1 VFEKRSHPRIPL
13 GLPVTCRRADGT
25 SFSGTA
31 KDVSIGGMFVESSE
45 EVAFGDQL
53 TITLRLPL
61 AKQDLVLPAIVR
73 WLAPGG
79 FGVQFGLL
87 GARETHALSQ
97 LFGAQR
103 TRP

>member
-1 VFEKRSHPRIPL
+1 
-13 GLPVTCRRADGT
+13 
-25 SFSGTA
+25 
-31 KDVSIGGMFVESSE
+31 MFVESSE
-45 EVAFGDQL
+45 EHAFGDQL
-53 TITLRLPL
+53 TITVRLPL
-61 AKQDLVLPAIVR
+61 VKQDVVLPAIVR

-97 LFGAQR
+97 LFGSQR

>member
-1 VFEKRSHPRIPL
+1 MGIS
-13 GLPVTCRRADGT
+13 VTCRRADGT
-25 SFSGTA
+25 SFAGTA
-31 KDVSIGGMFVESSE
+31 KDVSIGGMFIETDRALSFGE
-45 EVAFGDQL
+45 EIS
-53 TITLRLPL
+53 ITGRLPST
-61 AKQDLVLPAIVR
+61 KQDVVLPAIVR

-97 LFGAQR
+97 LFAAQR